1 MKILIYGNRKQDPDM
16 YDISTPEKEAAAYLK
31 LFNYL
36 DEHWQVYCDLE
47 DDVEDLVVCEAC
59 TKELHRLCEGDCSCD
74 KDPNCKSK
82 SRYALDEVRVAKAHK
97 RQYDLAKSGD
107 AAAAKKLINSRK
119 ENEYEEIS
127 FGSVIDPLAED
138 KKAHA

>member
-31 LFNYL
+31 LFKYL

-47 DDVEDLVVCEAC
+47 DDVEDVIVCEPC
-59 TKELHRLCEGDCSCD
+59 TANLHRHCEGRCACEA
-74 KDPNCKSK
+74 DPNCKSK
-82 SRYALDEVRVAKAHK
+82 SRYALDELRIVKSHK
-97 RQYDLAKSGD
+97 RNYDLAKAGD

-119 ENEYEEIS
+119 ENEYEEIG
-127 FGSVIDPLAED
+127 FGSVIDPL
-138 KKAHA
+138 KAVE

>member
-47 DDVEDLVVCEAC
+47 DEVEELEVCEPC
-59 TKELHRLCEGDCSCD
+59 SKNLHRLCEGRCACETEA
-74 KDPNCKSK
+74 NCKSK
-82 SRYALDEVRVAKAHK
+82 SRYAQDEVRVAKAHK
-97 RQYDLAKSGD
+97 RQYDLAKAGD
-107 AAAAKKLINSRK
+107 AAAAKKLLNARK

-127 FGSVIDPLAED
+127 IGNVIDPLTE
-138 KKAHA
+138 KA